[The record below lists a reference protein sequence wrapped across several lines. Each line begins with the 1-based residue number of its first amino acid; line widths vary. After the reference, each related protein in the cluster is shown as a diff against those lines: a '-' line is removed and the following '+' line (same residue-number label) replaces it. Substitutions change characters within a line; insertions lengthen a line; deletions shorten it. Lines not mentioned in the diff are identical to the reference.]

1 MARLIEVIDDLS
13 RLSKVGVHVDVKDN
27 ALIIKDTIW
36 GVIIPRI
43 VATKPV
49 K

>member
-27 ALIIKDTIW
+27 TLIIKDTIW
-36 GVIIPRI
+36 EVIIPKI
-43 VATKPV
+43 AATKPI